1 MKGFFVRCF
10 FHVSYGKM
18 AWDSE
23 GIELQDLAEA
33 RSAAVKLSGALL
45 SDLDDGRIWRGIPWR
60 LWVTEGPNG
69 TGNTVLALS
78 FVADYGALGADP
90 HAHNI
95 RGN

>member
-1 MKGFFVRCF
+1 MRCF

-23 GIELQDLAEA
+23 GIELQGVAEA
-33 RSAAVKLSGALL
+33 RSAAVKLSAALL
-45 SDLDDGRIWRGIPWR
+45 SDIDDGRLWRGTPWR

-69 TGNTVLALS
+69 TGNTVVALS
-78 FVADYGALGADP
+78 FVADYGALGANPQADS
-90 HAHNI
+90 I

>member
-1 MKGFFVRCF
+1 MRCF

-23 GIELQDLAEA
+23 GIELETVAEA
-33 RSAAVKLSGALL
+33 RSAAVKLAGALL
-45 SDLDDGRIWRGIPWR
+45 SDIDDGRLWRGTPWR

-69 TGNTVLALS
+69 TGNTVVALS
-78 FVADYGALGADP
+78 FVADYGAWNSETRTHD
-90 HAHNI
+90 I

>member
-1 MKGFFVRCF
+1 MRCF
-10 FHVSYGKM
+10 FHVSYGKI

-23 GIELQDLAEA
+23 GIELHDLAEA
-33 RSAAVKLSGALL
+33 RSTAVRLSGALL
-45 SDLDDGRIWRGIPWR
+45 SDIDGERIWRGTPWR

-78 FVADYGALGADP
+78 FVADYGAWDADP

>member
-1 MKGFFVRCF
+1 MRCF

-23 GIELQDLAEA
+23 GIELQNIAEA

-45 SDLDDGRIWRGIPWR
+45 SDIDDGRLWRGTPWR
-60 LWVTEGPNG
+60 LWVTNGPNG
-69 TGNTVLALS
+69 TGSTVVALS
-78 FVADYGALGADP
+78 FVADYGASDADT
-90 HAHNI
+90 HTNNL